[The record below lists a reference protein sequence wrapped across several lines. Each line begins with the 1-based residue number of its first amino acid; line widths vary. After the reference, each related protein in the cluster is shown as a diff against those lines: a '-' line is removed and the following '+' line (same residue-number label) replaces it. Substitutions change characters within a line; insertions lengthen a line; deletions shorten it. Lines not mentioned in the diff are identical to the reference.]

1 MTDFVLFKKP
11 VASPIFFRSDSTLQ
25 YLRYRILLRKRLKGK
40 HLKVIQKIL
49 NYKEYKSH
57 FTQSVLMRF
66 TAWNLVKHF
75 ILWYNFKIKS
85 TFNRKVLERLEFTTS
100 MIVQLHPICKIET
113 LLFQVL

>member
-40 HLKVIQKIL
+40 HLKVIRKIL

-57 FTQSVLMRF
+57 FTQCLDAIYCLESRKTF
-66 TAWNLVKHF
+66 YPLV
-75 ILWYNFKIKS
+75 
-85 TFNRKVLERLEFTTS
+85 
-100 MIVQLHPICKIET
+100 
-113 LLFQVL
+113 